1 MSMQDPISDAITR
14 IRNAQTARKASVRVR
29 ASNLIGNILNVL
41 RAEGFVSDFTKV
53 EIAKNCFQFEVVL
66 KYFEGAGVIERIER
80 VSKPSIRSY
89 TSAAEAPSYFDG
101 LGVSI
106 LTTPKGV
113 MSDKE
118 ARRQNV
124 GGEILCQV
132 V

>member
-14 IRNAQTARKASVRVR
+14 IRNAQAAKKASVRVR
-29 ASNLIGNILNVL
+29 ASNLIANILNVL
-41 RAEGFVSDFTKV
+41 RAEGFISDFTKV
-53 EIAKNCFQFEVVL
+53 EISKNCFQFEVVL
-66 KYFEGAGVIERIER
+66 KYFEGCRVIEKIIRA
-80 VSKPSIRSY
+80 SKPSLRKY
-89 TSAAEAPSYFDG
+89 TSAAEAPSFFDG
-101 LGVSI
+101 LGVTI

-118 ARRQNV
+118 ARRLNV